1 MKATSKSNGT
11 RLQRGARSNA
21 AVRAA
26 AKGKKEWTDPFEDPM
41 AESGWKAL
49 EEEIDLHDF
58 DLDGIDDGESASGD
72 WLADHALAQ
81 EIAQRALH

>member
-1 MKATSKSNGT
+1 MKAISKSNGT

-26 AKGKKEWTDPFEDPM
+26 AKVKKEWIDPFADPM
-41 AESGWKAL
+41 AEGGWKAL
-49 EEEIDLHDF
+49 EEEIDLDHF
-58 DLDGIDDGESASGD
+58 DLDGIDDAESVSGD
-72 WLADHALAQ
+72 WLADHDLAQ